1 MLRRRAR
8 RRADSVPGRGC
19 AVVQRIGASVM
30 RALLVVALVVSC
42 WTASA
47 QAGPPNVVLILA
59 DDLGWGDLSCYAA
72 TSKIPTPNIDAL
84 AAEGMRFT
92 DAHSPSAVCTPTRY
106 GILTGRYAWRT
117 RMKSQV
123 LGPYNAPL
131 IEPDRVTLAGLL
143 REAGYATACIGKW
156 HLGLRWATHEGG
168 ELPLFWDLSY
178 DQTQIDLAGRIS
190 EGPLTVGFDSYFGTD
205 VPNFPPYCFI
215 ENDRV
220 LGEIPARP
228 KPDEVYGRPGLI
240 QEGWDL
246 HDILPALRDRAVD
259 YIETHEEREPDRPFF
274 LYLPLT
280 APHTPIVPNAEFAG
294 MSGAGDYGDLV
305 CEVDALVG
313 AVLAAIER
321 AGLAGETIVI
331 FTSDNGSPGRAGDP
345 HLRSP
350 EWARVSAVERMFDHK
365 PSGPWR
371 GTKADIFEGGHRVP
385 LIVRWPGRVPA
396 GTVNSNLAGTI
407 DLMATLAE
415 AVGVGLP
422 EGAAP
427 DAASMLAMLRDPT
440 AATRE
445 QLVLHSSGGA
455 FAIRHGDWKL
465 IEATGSGGWTRVE
478 VAEDAPAGQ
487 LYNLAADPAETQ
499 NLYDAESERV
509 SELRAMLERV
519 RRD

>member
-1 MLRRRAR
+1 
-8 RRADSVPGRGC
+8 
-19 AVVQRIGASVM
+19 M
-30 RALLVVALVVSC
+30 RALLVVALVVAC

-59 DDLGWGDLSCYAA
+59 DDLGWGDLTCYAA

-220 LGEIPARP
+220 LGEIPVRP

-246 HDILPALRDRAVD
+246 HDILPALRDRAVG

-294 MSGAGDYGDLV
+294 KSGAGDYGDLV

-350 EWARVSAVERMFDHK
+350 EWAQVSAVERMFDHK

-396 GTVNSNLAGTI
+396 GSVNSNLAGTI

-415 AVGVGLP
+415 AVGVGVP

-427 DAASMLAMLRDPT
+427 DAASMLAMLRDPS

-465 IEATGSGGWTRVE
+465 IEAKGSGGWTRVE
-478 VAEDAPAGQ
+478 VADDAPAGQ
-487 LYNLAADPAETQ
+487 LYNLAADPAETR